1 MPVLLQEIASSRVKL
16 HDIHAKIR
24 AVGPT
29 DVTSHKDDFF
39 LLLTTAGSIHNAL
52 HGIQANLP
60 IIHPSPTAIQQIRL
74 PNLDLK
80 TFDGS
85 LLEWTSF
92 RDIFTASVHNNTTI
106 SKGQKLTYLKS
117 LLKGEAAKLIQSMVL
132 SDANYDIAWQHDAM
146 MLFIIITKL
155 DQTSRELLEQTLK
168 GTSIPSLD
176 ELFEFMEQRAR
187 VLAAGA
193 SVRLRPSP
201 HPGSAPS
208 FTPSLWQKGNRKYVS
223 KAFVTTVSMMVI
235 SPNPATMLDAAE
247 NTDAHG
253 QTQHCRALLDG
264 GSTTCIITTRCTQ
277 LLGLKKTRNVAEV
290 VGLSAAPVATAQ
302 FATSFVFQPRFSS
315 NNSYSVKALVF
326 PRITEDLPL
335 QQCDT
340 SLWSHLNSITLAD
353 PGYYNPCFS
362 NYNNLK

>member
-1 MPVLLQEIASSRVKL
+1 MSRDAVADALEYIDQKVKEHVLTPIDPTSMPVLLQEIASSRVKL

-132 SDANYDIAWQHDAM
+132 SDANYDIAWQQLHERYQNDRETLFAILRRFHSQRRHDA
-146 MLFIIITKL
+146 IHHHHQVGP
-155 DQTSRELLEQTLK
+155 D
-168 GTSIPSLD
+168 IP
-176 ELFEFMEQRAR
+176 
-187 VLAAGA
+187 
-193 SVRLRPSP
+193 
-201 HPGSAPS
+201 
-208 FTPSLWQKGNRKYVS
+208 
-223 KAFVTTVSMMVI
+223 
-235 SPNPATMLDAAE
+235 
-247 NTDAHG
+247 
-253 QTQHCRALLDG
+253 
-264 GSTTCIITTRCTQ
+264 
-277 LLGLKKTRNVAEV
+277 
-290 VGLSAAPVATAQ
+290 
-302 FATSFVFQPRFSS
+302 
-315 NNSYSVKALVF
+315 
-326 PRITEDLPL
+326 
-335 QQCDT
+335 
-340 SLWSHLNSITLAD
+340 
-353 PGYYNPCFS
+353 
-362 NYNNLK
+362 